1 MRIGLD
7 ILSYTAELL
16 MYKCTEG
23 KIRNIYQW
31 NDN

>member
-7 ILSYTAELL
+7 ILNYTAELL

-23 KIRNIYQW
+23 KIINIYQ
-31 NDN
+31 